1 MTIAV
6 IGLGTMGTP
15 IARRLRECGFNVVVW
30 NRSPEK
36 AEPFRVEGIPVAE
49 SPAAAA
55 AGADTVISSVLD
67 DAALREVSLG
77 PGGILEGLGDTAVH
91 CDTSTISPKCA
102 REIHAAYGDAGKRFI
117 HAPVLGSKKQVAAGE
132 LLIFAEGPMAA
143 VEAARPALEALGKR
157 IWELREPG
165 SAAALKLACNM
176 MIAGMITTL
185 SQSLVFACKHGL
197 DPRVFL
203 DVIQS
208 SALAA
213 PMYASKSR
221 QILERDWSAN
231 FFVDN
236 LIKDI
241 VLARRA
247 AAEAGLDVPLLAL
260 QGQLFEAASAAGYG
274 RDDYSAVYR
283 VFEEMAGLEDEERPG
298 REAE

>member
-6 IGLGTMGTP
+6 VGLGTMGAP
-15 IARRLRECGFNVVVW
+15 IAWRLRECGFRVVVW

-36 AEPFRVEGIPVAE
+36 AGPFRAQGVAVAPT
-49 SPAAAA
+49 PAAAA
-55 AGADTVISSVLD
+55 AGADAVISSVLD
-67 DAALREVSLG
+67 DAALRSVAMG
-77 PGGILEGLGDTAVH
+77 PEGILAGLGESAVH
-91 CDTSTISPKCA
+91 CDTSTISPACA
-102 REIHAAYGDAGKRFI
+102 REMVEAFRNAGRQFV
-117 HAPVLGSKKQVAAGE
+117 HAPVLGSRKQVAAGE
-132 LLIFAEGPMAA
+132 LLIFAGGPLEA
-143 VEAARPALEALGKR
+143 VDRVRPALQALGKR

-165 SAAALKLACNM
+165 SSAALKLACNL

-185 SQSLVFACKHGL
+185 SQSLVFVRKHGL
-197 DPRVFL
+197 DPAVFL

-236 LIKDI
+236 LIKDLA
-241 VLARRA
+241 LARQA
-247 AAEAGLDVPLLAL
+247 ALERGLDLPLAAL
-260 QGQLFEAASAAGYG
+260 QSQLFEAASAAGYG

-283 VFEEMAGLEDEERPG
+283 VFEEMAGLEEKPRPEEG
-298 REAE
+298 G